1 MTSSPADDGPALLPA
16 AAGTKDSRK
25 DRRRPMTRLIRPKRF
40 TDPAGN
46 EAGAL
51 TPR

>member
-1 MTSSPADDGPALLPA
+1 VTSSSTDDGPALLSA
-16 AAGTKDSRK
+16 AVGTKDSRK
-25 DRRRPMTRLIRPKRF
+25 DRRRPMTRLIRSKRF

-46 EAGAL
+46 EAGVL